1 MALVRAMVLHLFLMS
16 FLVLQQKRECDAQ
29 ESLIELAKPKLKKC
43 GIDRIYQFGDSI
55 SDTGNCVRESY
66 CAAHTKTGRLP
77 YGMNFFRKA
86 TGRCSDGMLIVDFI
100 ALECDLPLLNPWE
113 DETAD
118 FSHGANF
125 AVSGATALSVKSLIK
140 KKFALSATNS
150 TLSVQLHWMDTHL
163 KSVCS
168 TDCPKYLEKSL
179 FMLGEIGGD
188 DFVYPMRNGETVDEM
203 RKMIPQVVDSII
215 HGVRTVISFGAT
227 QIVVPGNFPAGCF
240 PIILTLYMTR
250 SSTAYDEYH
259 CVIEWNNFIV
269 SYNNYL
275 LQAIHKLKKE
285 FPNVSI
291 VYGDFYNAYL
301 WLQKN
306 VIALGFNKNNVQK
319 ACCGS
324 GGKYNFKPD
333 MTCGNSGVPV
343 CADPNTYI
351 SWDGIHLTQK
361 ANFWMTKWL
370 IHDMLPQLN
379 CHL

>member
-1 MALVRAMVLHLFLMS
+1 MALVRAMVLHLLLMS
-16 FLVLQQKRECDAQ
+16 FLVLQQKRGCDAQ
-29 ESLIELAKPKLKKC
+29 ESLIEFAKPKLKKC

-77 YGMNFFRKA
+77 FGMNFFRKT

-100 ALECDLPLLNPWE
+100 
-113 DETAD
+113 D

-150 TLSVQLHWMDTHL
+150 ILSVQLHWMDTHL

-188 DFVYPMRNGETVDEM
+188 DFVYPMRKGEIVDEM
-203 RKMIPQVVDSII
+203 RRMIPHVVDSII

-259 CVIEWNNFIV
+259 CVIE
-269 SYNNYL
+269 
-275 LQAIHKLKKE
+275 
-285 FPNVSI
+285 
-291 VYGDFYNAYL
+291 
-301 WLQKN
+301 
-306 VIALGFNKNNVQK
+306 
-319 ACCGS
+319 
-324 GGKYNFKPD
+324 
-333 MTCGNSGVPV
+333 
-343 CADPNTYI
+343 
-351 SWDGIHLTQK
+351 
-361 ANFWMTKWL
+361 
-370 IHDMLPQLN
+370 
-379 CHL
+379 